1 MLNKIFKILFIIVL
15 VLLILFA
22 SFKIYS
28 LNFKFY
34 QKEYIKL
41 NVYEKVPDADTY
53 IKNLFNY
60 FNNKEELSDFF
71 NEKEKLHLKDVKYLI
86 SLAVIIFY
94 ILLILFLILSA
105 YFICKKN
112 YLVIINSL
120 IISGF
125 IIILFNIIFLLL
137 NFTSGFILF
146 HKVLFTNDLWLLN
159 PETDNLINLFPE
171 KFFYDISSRIMLN
184 SLILSLILIILS
196 FTIKFKANKSF
207 LKNNN

>member
-1 MLNKIFKILFIIVL
+1 MLNKILKILFIIVL

-28 LNFKFY
+28 LNLKFY

-41 NVYEKVPDADTY
+41 NIYDRVPAADSH

-60 FNNKEELSDFF
+60 FNDKEELSDFF

-86 SLAVIIFY
+86 NLAFIIFY
-94 ILLILFLILSA
+94 ILLILFLILLF
-105 YFICKKN
+105 YFIYKKD

-125 IIILFNIIFLLL
+125 IIILFHAIFLLL
-137 NFTSGFILF
+137 NFSSSFVLF
-146 HKVLFTNDLWLLN
+146 HKIFFTNDLWLLN
-159 PETDNLINLFPE
+159 PETDSLINLFPE
-171 KFFYDISSRIMLN
+171 KFFYDISSRIMLS
-184 SLILSLILIILS
+184 SLMISLFLIIFGLI
-196 FTIKFKANKSF
+196 IKFKANKSF